1 MEELSQEENNFHRI
15 QLLTETC
22 LLRALRQLLRQG
34 PRIVTSDGRSYLLP
48 FSKFIADN
56 DVKRCLNEYFNL
68 RRGSPLGQGHT
79 FDLPNEN
86 TMTNIDGLDLE
97 NVLVMVC
104 IYIKKDAEPKDILK
118 RCTEIY
124 NELNQKQKLSNV
136 DFNAMFVR
144 LKYLSLEISDYLQDQ
159 ELKQNMSALIPR
171 CKKQSI
177 ATDLP
182 FANIF
187 ENKLNIDE
195 INTIVGKYC
204 TTFDKIGISKTLSTD
219 SGVGTEI
226 QSGPE
231 AYNTDMPSPHN
242 EDPKK
247 KNDGE
252 SILTSHISCESGF
265 SEDTPEQEPEV
276 AIMGVTKINGEDEPK
291 AKKRRIDITN
301 DKLPAPNVSPESSS
315 VDGEIIT
322 LTATTD
328 YELGDI
334 EQNTPTSDIHQHADI
349 MKDCSGHDNNTNKSP
364 ASVPMK
370 GESGPLQAKKR
381 RIDITP
387 DKLPLS
393 NVSPGMSN
401 SVDEEIIALYATTDY
416 ELNERGHIEH
426 NTSTSDIH
434 QQANVVEGCV
444 GHDTHTNMSTASEP
458 FKGHMSPLLI
468 FHCSADEALARSIA
482 AGLEDSFGFVPTV
495 MALTT
500 MQAYGVHNFRNLK
513 DTFTILGRG
522 MLIVTNDTS
531 EEFQDYARRFVKEL
545 PPDLSETITLVLQTV
560 TKEDFGIDETF
571 TGKLLEFKHKND
583 VNIPKI
589 SLALNDAISV
599 RGYQKELAEKAC
611 DGHNVIIMAP
621 TNAGKTQVACKIV
634 EMHFQNFNT
643 RTPRVLF
650 LVENEAL
657 ALQQGQVCEKLLRWK
672 RTKVFT
678 GNTQRSK
685 SQYIWDYLDKRDI
698 FVVTAQILVNALK
711 AGKIESLQEFSLIV
725 FDECHHSKKQ
735 HMYNELMSKYL
746 DLKIKCDLSG
756 SDLPQIVGLTAS
768 LGVGGKTLAVY
779 GLKYMKQIVANMDA
793 KFLCTI
799 RSEASKTELRKYVSS
814 PKEAL
819 IGVESRAN
827 DVFKKALEDIA
838 QNISEYI
845 NTDQTVMG
853 ASIEDKERLQDC
865 NIPLTFG
872 TDAYQQWSSEFVQTI
887 AKIDSD
893 DIRRV
898 LEPCSKYLEV
908 YNKALLVYNDARL
921 TEAMAILSE
930 FIDDVRE
937 GEQGQKIANTL

>member
-1 MEELSQEENNFHRI
+1 M
-15 QLLTETC
+15 
-22 LLRALRQLLRQG
+22 
-34 PRIVTSDGRSYLLP
+34 
-48 FSKFIADN
+48 N
-56 DVKRCLNEYFNL
+56 DLI
-68 RRGSPLGQGHT
+68 LG
-79 FDLPNEN
+79 
-86 TMTNIDGLDLE
+86 
-97 NVLVMVC
+97 
-104 IYIKKDAEPKDILK
+104 
-118 RCTEIY
+118 
-124 NELNQKQKLSNV
+124 
-136 DFNAMFVR
+136 
-144 LKYLSLEISDYLQDQ
+144 
-159 ELKQNMSALIPR
+159 

-177 ATDLP
+177 NTDLP

-204 TTFDKIGISKTLSTD
+204 TTLDKIGISKTLSTD
-219 SGVGTEI
+219 SGVGIEI
-226 QSGPE
+226 QSGPD
-231 AYNTDMPSPHN
+231 AYSIDMPNPHN

-247 KNDGE
+247 KNEGE

-265 SEDTPEQEPEV
+265 SEDIPEQEPEV
-276 AIMGVTKINGEDEPK
+276 AIIGVTTINGENEPT
-291 AKKRRIDITN
+291 AKKRRIDITH
-301 DKLPAPNVSPESSS
+301 DKLPVPNLSPESSTV
-315 VDGEIIT
+315 VDEEIIT
-322 LTATTD
+322 LTAATD
-328 YELGDI
+328 NERGDI
-334 EQNTPTSDIHQHADI
+334 EQNTSLFDTNHKANVFDE
-349 MKDCSGHDNNTNKSP
+349 CSGHDKHTNKSP
-364 ASVPMK
+364 LLAQLK
-370 GESGPLQAKKR
+370 GASGPLQAKKR
-381 RIDITP
+381 RIDDII
-387 DKLPLS
+387 DKLPVS
-393 NVSPGMSN
+393 NVSPGMSH
-401 SVDEEIIALYATTDY
+401 SVDEEILALSTTSG
-416 ELNERGHIEH
+416 L
-426 NTSTSDIH
+426 
-434 QQANVVEGCV
+434 
-444 GHDTHTNMSTASEP
+444 MSS
-458 FKGHMSPLLI
+458 LLI
-468 FHCSADEALARSIA
+468 FHCPADEALARSIA

-500 MQAYGVHNFRNLK
+500 MQLYGVHSFRNLK

-522 MLIVTNDTS
+522 VLIVTNDTS

-545 PPDLSETITLVLQTV
+545 PPDLSETIALVLQTV
-560 TKEDFGIDETF
+560 TKRDFGIEESF

-685 SQYIWDYLDKRDI
+685 SQYIWDYLDKLDI

-711 AGKIESLQEFSLIV
+711 PGKIESLKEFSLIV

-735 HMYNELMSKYL
+735 HMYNEIMSKYL

-793 KFLCTI
+793 KFLCTV
-799 RSEASKTELRKYVSS
+799 RSEASKTELKRYVSA

-819 IGVESRAN
+819 IGVKSRAN

-872 TDAYQQWSSEFVQTI
+872 TDAYQQWSSEFAQTI

-937 GEQGQKIANTL
+937 VETDHSADSFLLGTYNDLLQRTSGFEDRNPKLMKKSWKKTFYRLQSLGE

>member
-1 MEELSQEENNFHRI
+1 M
-15 QLLTETC
+15 
-22 LLRALRQLLRQG
+22 
-34 PRIVTSDGRSYLLP
+34 
-48 FSKFIADN
+48 N
-56 DVKRCLNEYFNL
+56 DLI
-68 RRGSPLGQGHT
+68 LG
-79 FDLPNEN
+79 
-86 TMTNIDGLDLE
+86 
-97 NVLVMVC
+97 
-104 IYIKKDAEPKDILK
+104 
-118 RCTEIY
+118 
-124 NELNQKQKLSNV
+124 
-136 DFNAMFVR
+136 
-144 LKYLSLEISDYLQDQ
+144 
-159 ELKQNMSALIPR
+159 

-177 ATDLP
+177 NTDLP

-204 TTFDKIGISKTLSTD
+204 TTLDKIGISKTLSTD
-219 SGVGTEI
+219 SGVGIEI
-226 QSGPE
+226 QSGPD
-231 AYNTDMPSPHN
+231 AYSIDMPNPHN

-247 KNDGE
+247 KNEGE

-265 SEDTPEQEPEV
+265 SEDIPEQEPEV
-276 AIMGVTKINGEDEPK
+276 AIIGVTTINGENEPT
-291 AKKRRIDITN
+291 AKKRRIDITH
-301 DKLPAPNVSPESSS
+301 DKLPVPNLSPESSTV
-315 VDGEIIT
+315 VDEEIIT
-322 LTATTD
+322 LTAATG
-328 YELGDI
+328 L
-334 EQNTPTSDIHQHADI
+334 
-349 MKDCSGHDNNTNKSP
+349 
-364 ASVPMK
+364 
-370 GESGPLQAKKR
+370 
-381 RIDITP
+381 
-387 DKLPLS
+387 
-393 NVSPGMSN
+393 MS
-401 SVDEEIIALYATTDY
+401 S
-416 ELNERGHIEH
+416 
-426 NTSTSDIH
+426 
-434 QQANVVEGCV
+434 
-444 GHDTHTNMSTASEP
+444 
-458 FKGHMSPLLI
+458 LLI
-468 FHCSADEALARSIA
+468 FHCPADEALARSIA

-500 MQAYGVHNFRNLK
+500 MQLYGVHSFRNLK

-522 MLIVTNDTS
+522 VLIVTNDTS

-545 PPDLSETITLVLQTV
+545 PPDLSETIALVLQTV
-560 TKEDFGIDETF
+560 TKRDFGIEESF

-685 SQYIWDYLDKRDI
+685 SQYIWDYLDKLDI

-711 AGKIESLQEFSLIV
+711 PGKIESLKEFSLIV

-735 HMYNELMSKYL
+735 HMYNEIMSKYL

-793 KFLCTI
+793 KFLCTV
-799 RSEASKTELRKYVSS
+799 RSEASKTELKRYVSA

-819 IGVESRAN
+819 IGVKSRAN

-872 TDAYQQWSSEFVQTI
+872 TDAYQQWSSEFAQTI

-937 GEQGQKIANTL
+937 VETDHSADSFLLGTYNDLLQRTSGFEDRNPKLMKKSWKKTFYRLQSLGE